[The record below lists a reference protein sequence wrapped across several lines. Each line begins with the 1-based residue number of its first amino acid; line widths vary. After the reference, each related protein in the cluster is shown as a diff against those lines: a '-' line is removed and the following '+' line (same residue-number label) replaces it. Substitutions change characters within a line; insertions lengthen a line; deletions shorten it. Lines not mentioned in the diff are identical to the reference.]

1 MRCFYLKKHSNT
13 AEDSADTPPSSSS
26 RLGKRFKPKTEA
38 VAGCRSGPLVTVV
51 HTGVWLAGKADGNAA
66 HDKSAPPNGLLHV
79 NCGWV
84 SIRLTKAHN
93 LNSAI
98 KTSRGFIS
106 LKKKYVSNIAKKFY
120 LLFVCRN
127 ILQKGNGNTFPPS
140 FMQSVSVQAPA
151 PYGPKTPV
159 NDITRA
165 LTSLLFCQK
174 HCH

>member
-13 AEDSADTPPSSSS
+13 AEDSADTPTSSSS
-26 RLGKRFKPKTEA
+26 RLGKRFKPKAEA
-38 VAGCRSGPLVTVV
+38 VAGCHSGPLVTVV

-84 SIRLTKAHN
+84 SISLTKAHN

-106 LKKKYVSNIAKKFY
+106 
-120 LLFVCRN
+120 
-127 ILQKGNGNTFPPS
+127 
-140 FMQSVSVQAPA
+140 
-151 PYGPKTPV
+151 
-159 NDITRA
+159 
-165 LTSLLFCQK
+165 
-174 HCH
+174 